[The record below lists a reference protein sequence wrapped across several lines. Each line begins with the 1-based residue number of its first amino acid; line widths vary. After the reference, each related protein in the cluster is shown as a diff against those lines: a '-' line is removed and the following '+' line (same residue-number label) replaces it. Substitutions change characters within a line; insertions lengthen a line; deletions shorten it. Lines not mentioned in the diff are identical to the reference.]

1 MLCLMVEGFSL
12 FKPNCTSYVM
22 RDGMWVI
29 DFNGEY
35 AKLML
40 F

>member
-12 FKPNCTSYVM
+12 FNTLPSYVM
-22 RDGMWVI
+22 LDGMWVI

-35 AKLML
+35 AR
-40 F
+40 